1 MISSFVKSAKKK
13 IDRHGDGSASH
24 DGKRPIEPLLHLSYK
39 RLRKTTPEQL
49 ERYSNDDLEA
59 LPLERLQ
66 LLHADVLSRLN
77 PRVLAQLPGH
87 VIARLSR
94 DAQLRLSPRDL
105 AKMPIDDLATV
116 DSDVLVNALPAIHR
130 EDLRSPKLKEA
141 IYRIGNQRLQQLP
154 RDVIKNLPIAVPA
167 PDTQLPIQK
176 HGISMHP
183 LDKGLPSI
191 PQLTQDFGISTE
203 YLDSHLEQQQQ
214 QQQPRVMSLTAHY
227 NNNNHNTANIDQSAF
242 PSQVDQSYPGP
253 PSPTHTF
260 PGGRSSPNAVK
271 SFPPAQATAYPPRAS
286 DNRPSPRRNSSV
298 SRGSYSRARSSSR
311 GPRPDPDR
319 EYHAYTPGPVA
330 VAEWAPPKCSE
341 LPRGRDVS
349 EMGLP
354 PPPLRS
360 NSRLDDLQLSDREV
374 IKTAESWN
382 DHPRPREIPPQR
394 ETPKAS
400 RESMVKED
408 SRSISP
414 ISTSTSSSPE
424 VASFAERQ
432 RAHAAQGQQVQ
443 TTSSTSAKDDAAA
456 VADSNY
462 KHQVIQDHTISELKA
477 ERDGLTT
484 QLIDQLID
492 VTADHKALLNRLEKY
507 LQSKR
512 SSKTTSKHTGD
523 LADVVINY
531 CEELCEEHDKVCKSN
546 ADWKDTYLREKKRR
560 EEVEDM
566 LAEKSRRL
574 RDAEDDLLGLRTR
587 LDEYM
592 KRNTELQTQ
601 EISLRNEKERLERDK
616 TALERQF
623 ETQKAHSNAAIESIK
638 RQHEADMTQLR
649 QAAADHDS
657 SMRSQKEHYEAL
669 LLSQKDGYARK
680 MEEQRLYYQG
690 RIDSLNTK
698 LADQAQAHQVELAQA
713 TQELKD
719 AMSALRSTHQQELN
733 RLETES
739 NEQISALQ
747 TAHNQEIATK
757 QKKHDQKVQ
766 RLNKEHARNVVDLRE
781 KVQSLENDLVM
792 GSNDDFRPA
801 TDDSLKMQYGQLKLC
816 INMVTEPNNLGISG
830 VPRNLGKLDPTRFL
844 EREGKNQLRFLL
856 RSVVWQK
863 IVEGFFSEPF
873 GFGALGSKGEGREVL
888 RKVVDGW
895 RGLCGYGDGALSNGK
910 TASRSTT
917 ATTDADMLTPFYHSR
932 DANKWRSATFQSILM
947 AVAPPSSSMS
957 GNKSNSRKGQ
967 QQAPSPSGTPGP
979 PEHAASTLYQT
990 NINQVQ
996 AQIVA
1001 LLSSICSEPLSP
1013 EIQSKVSEL
1022 ARQAGELALQFGA
1035 QRAQLGLEVPK
1046 RGEQVKIGTESG
1058 WVDCEDGDS
1067 FGGRRGVEVEVDLCV
1082 SPKVYRIGDMDGRN
1096 MGDKKGAKVK
1106 DIVAGE
1112 VYPRRS

>member
-1 MISSFVKSAKKK
+1 MSLSSFVESAKNF
-13 IDRHGDGSASH
+13 IDRHGDRSASH
-24 DGKRPIEPLLHLSYK
+24 DGKRPIEPLVHLSYK
-39 RLRKTTPEQL
+39 QLRKTTPEQL
-49 ERYSNDDLEA
+49 ERYSNDELEA
-59 LPLERLQ
+59 LPLKRLR
-66 LLHADVLSRLN
+66 LFHGDVLSRLN
-77 PRVLAQLPGH
+77 PRVLAQLPGDA
-87 VIARLSR
+87 IARLSP
-94 DAQLRLSPRDL
+94 DAQITLPSRALAKMRIKDL
-105 AKMPIDDLATV
+105 AKV
-116 DSDVLVNALPAIHR
+116 DPDVLFHALPAIHP
-130 EDLRSPKLKEA
+130 EGLRSPKLKEA
-141 IYRIGNQRLQQLP
+141 ICRIGNQRLQQLHP
-154 RDVIKNLPIAVPA
+154 DVIKNLPIDVPA

-176 HGISMHP
+176 HGISIHS

-191 PQLTQDFGISTE
+191 PQSTQVEDFGTSTE
-203 YLDSHLEQQQQ
+203 YPCLDSHLEQ
-214 QQQPRVMSLTAHY
+214 PAY
-227 NNNNHNTANIDQSAF
+227 YNNHNTANIDPLAF
-242 PSQVDQSYPGP
+242 PSQVAQSYPGP

-271 SFPPAQATAYPPRAS
+271 SLAAAQTTAYGPKAS
-286 DNRPSPRRNSSV
+286 DYRPSPRRNSSV
-298 SRGSYSRARSSSR
+298 SRASHSRARSSSR
-311 GPRPDPDR
+311 GPRPDPDQK
-319 EYHAYTPGPVA
+319 YHAYTPGAVA
-330 VAEWAPPKCSE
+330 VAGWAPPKCSE
-341 LPRGRDVS
+341 LHRDAS

-354 PPPLRS
+354 ASPLRS
-360 NSRLDDLQLSDREV
+360 NPRLDDLQLSDREV
-374 IKTAESWN
+374 IKRAESWN
-382 DHPRPREIPPQR
+382 DHPRPQESPQR
-394 ETPKAS
+394 ETSKAS
-400 RESMVKED
+400 RESIVKED

-414 ISTSTSSSPE
+414 TSSIPE

-456 VADSNY
+456 AVADSNY
-462 KHQVIQDHTISELKA
+462 KHQVIQDHTISELKS
-477 ERDGLTT
+477 ERDRLK
-484 QLIDQLID
+484 DQLIE
-492 VTADHKALLNRLEKY
+492 VKSDHKALLNRLEKY

-523 LADVVINY
+523 LVDVVIDY
-531 CEELCEEHDKVCKSN
+531 CEELCVEHGKVCDSN
-546 ADWKDTYLREKKRR
+546 KDWEDTYLREKKRR
-560 EEVEDM
+560 EEVEDK
-566 LAEKSRRL
+566 LEEKSRRL
-574 RDAEDDLLGLRTR
+574 RAAEDDLRGQRTR
-587 LDEYM
+587 LDEYR

-601 EISLRNEKERLERDK
+601 ESSLRNEIERLGRDK
-616 TALERQF
+616 TALERRF
-623 ETQKAHSNAAIESIK
+623 ETQKAHSNAAIESLE
-638 RQHEADMTQLR
+638 RQHDADTTQLR

-657 SMRSQKEHYEAL
+657 SMRSQKEHYEGQI
-669 LLSQKDGYARK
+669 S
-680 MEEQRLYYQG
+680 
-690 RIDSLNTK
+690 SLHTQ
-698 LADQAQAHQVELAQA
+698 LADQAQAHQLELAQA
-713 TQELKD
+713 TQELQD

-733 RLETES
+733 RLETAS

-747 TAHNQEIATK
+747 TAQNQQITAQ
-757 QKKHDQKVQ
+757 QKKHEQDVQ
-766 RLNKEHARNVVDLRE
+766 RLNKKHARNVVDLQN

-801 TDDSLKMQYGQLKLC
+801 TDDSLKIQYRQLKLC
-816 INMVTEPNNLGISG
+816 IDMVTEPINLGISGG

-910 TASRSTT
+910 TASRSATT
-917 ATTDADMLTPFYHSR
+917 TTDADILTPFFHSR

-957 GNKSNSRKGQ
+957 GNKSSSRKGQ

-996 AQIVA
+996 SQIVA